1 MKKII
6 RLTESDLTRL
16 VRRVIKEQQLESS
29 TVSGDEMEKVLS
41 QGGNGFKGIQSAVNF
56 CKSKNVPSNE
66 KVDKLE
72 TMIDQAITGVENP
85 LNLMG
90 GSPGLKKVAQIMEK
104 NISNTTELCSLLKH
118 YYINGEDFATAMR
131 GEVNTKLNSTGA
143 ADFIL
148 LAINSINRR
157 G

>member
-1 MKKII
+1 
-6 RLTESDLTRL
+6 
-16 VRRVIKEQQLESS
+16 
-29 TVSGDEMEKVLS
+29 
-41 QGGNGFKGIQSAVNF
+41 
-56 CKSKNVPSNE
+56 
-66 KVDKLE
+66 
-72 TMIDQAITGVENP
+72 
-85 LNLMG
+85 MG

-148 LAINSINRR
+148 LAIKSINRR